1 MASAK
6 QLQHLVFLYQRYFPL
21 APPTIALNGPIFV
34 AATALTQIRRPS
46 NAALTFE
53 TLLWLFADLAVSFCS
68 LRDLMSTLLMIG
80 YRAGFL
86 DDDRFRFVFDRLSN
100 AYDADHGERGKSKS
114 IRAVDASEARD
125 LTTPSRKDRSYDTHL
140 AASAR
145 PVIDELEHDEAQ

>member
-21 APPTIALNGPIFV
+21 VPPTIALNGPVFV
-34 AATALTQIRRPS
+34 AATALTQIRRLS

-68 LRDLMSTLLMIG
+68 LRDLMSTLLRIG
-80 YRAGFL
+80 HQAGFV
-86 DDDRFRFVFDRLSN
+86 DDERFRFIFDRVSD
-100 AYDADHGERGKSKS
+100 AYGAGNRGKSES
-114 IRAVDASEARD
+114 ILAVDAGEAAN
-125 LTTPSRKDRSYDTHL
+125 LKTPSRKDKSYDTHL

-145 PVIDELEHDEAQ
+145 PVIDELEHDEGQ